1 MQMIQNPEAKSGR
14 PSRFST
20 EQKLSILQQWQAG
33 TPVVE
38 LCRTHSL
45 KAGAIYRWKK
55 HLDQG
60 LSDRG
65 EIIPQSRLV
74 PLQRKIEELE
84 RALGRKALE
93 VDILK
98 KFCELKELRLPEGM

>member
-1 MQMIQNPEAKSGR
+1 MNQNQPVKRGR
-14 PSRFST
+14 RRRVST
-20 EQKLSILQQWQAG
+20 EQKLAILQQWQAG
-33 TPVVE
+33 TPVAE

-45 KAGAIYRWKK
+45 KAGAIYRWQKQ
-55 HLDQG
+55 LDQG

-65 EIIPQSRLV
+65 ELIPKSRLL
-74 PLQRKIEELE
+74 PFQRKVDELE

-98 KFCELKELRLPEGM
+98 KFCELKELRLPDGM